1 MKITYRGPG
10 DAVELDGI
18 EIRKGEAIEVT
29 HEQYQRIQNSDP
41 EAKVDV
47 SNEKTAD
54 PERVRESQAKAR
66 ERELKKA
73 EKSAEKEAS

>member
-1 MKITYRGPG
+1 MKVTYRGPG

-18 EIRKGEAIEVT
+18 VITKGEATEVT
-29 HEQYQRIQNSDP
+29 PDQYQRLLTSDA

-54 PERVRESQAKAR
+54 PERIRESQAKAR
-66 ERELKKA
+66 EREVKKA
-73 EKSAEKEAS
+73 EKSAEKES

>member
-1 MKITYRGPG
+1 M
-10 DAVELDGI
+10 VELDGI
-18 EIRKGEAIEVT
+18 EITKGEAIEVT
-29 HEQYQRIQNSDP
+29 PDQYNRLLTSDP

-54 PERVRESQAKAR
+54 PERIRESQAKAR

-73 EKSAEKEAS
+73 EKSAEKES

>member
-1 MKITYRGPG
+1 MKITYRSPG
-10 DAVELDGI
+10 DMVELDGI
-18 EIRKGEAIEVT
+18 VITKGEAIEVT
-29 HEQYQRIQNSDP
+29 PDQYHRLLASDP

-54 PERVRESQAKAR
+54 PERIRESQAKAR

-73 EKSAEKEAS
+73 EKSAEKES